1 MVQRHIPI
9 GAYRLLVRFT
19 LLLSVALVV
28 YGIYQLLQGNAALGL
43 IGIVAGVLTLVP
55 SQYFQVRAEPGA
67 ENLLVLLTK
76 PECSLCEEAREV
88 VRIAVDGTPF
98 QVQEVN
104 IEDYPPLRR
113 RFKNFIPV
121 VLYQGDEL
129 LNLRISVE
137 ELRPILDRILQE
149 RGITPTAPQ
158 HDFNN
163 VSGEYLPSNP
173 PE

>member
-1 MVQRHIPI
+1 MLTERELPI

-19 LLLSVALVV
+19 LLLSIALVV
-28 YGIYQLLQGNAALGL
+28 FGIYNLLNGRLALAAG
-43 IGIVAGVLTLVP
+43 GIVAGVLTLIP
-55 SQYFQVRAEPGA
+55 SQYYRIRAEPGA

-104 IEDYPPLRR
+104 IEDHPPLRR

-121 VLYQGDEL
+121 LLYQGDDL
-129 LNLRISVE
+129 LRLRFSME
-137 ELRPILDRILQE
+137 EVRAIIDRILAE
-149 RGITPTAPQ
+149 RGVAPTIEPTA
-158 HDFNN
+158 
-163 VSGEYLPSNP
+163 STT
-173 PE
+173 